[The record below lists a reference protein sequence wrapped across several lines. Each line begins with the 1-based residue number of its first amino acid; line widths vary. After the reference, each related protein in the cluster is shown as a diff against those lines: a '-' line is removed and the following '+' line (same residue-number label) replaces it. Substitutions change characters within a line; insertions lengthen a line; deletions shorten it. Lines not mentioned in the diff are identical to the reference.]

1 LWSGVVTSFLIG
13 SLDDLEPN
21 YQQQTVLLLHQL
33 LNGRDPNI
41 PDPTI
46 PTEPAGLAIA
56 VNSLWCTSVTI
67 SICATVYAM
76 ALKWWLAE
84 YNHGTG
90 PVGGLRRACRRHMQL
105 KTFERSNV
113 HNFIALLP
121 GLLLCSIN
129 VFTFGCTLYFW
140 QLNKMLM
147 TFYSLVAGSLLT
159 AYLLMFT
166 LPSVANLPLFHY
178 STFISYRPSS
188 IVGRAAISIVVGF
201 LQICCCALRYLT
213 GSMLFPVIQIFFGTG
228 ALLRWYK
235 RIKRVSSEER
245 KHMSVQP
252 ATALHNHPGDFDT
265 SQEAQEEAILWLS
278 QVPLDSPE
286 SNKALVSSL
295 AMISASHPYGD
306 FQEPVVEIANL
317 VLEAWLCEEGG
328 QDQTDT
334 AIDCVLVL
342 GNAKFQSAVDQNL
355 DCDHNIGRIPVHPAV
370 VWVAQW
376 LTIDAFQTKSDP
388 PYPEETR
395 ARLLAATAWLSPV
408 EETED
413 AEWDGLELKIQDRR
427 EFIKAVEATLERHI
441 RSTKS
446 LDNNIIIDLIHGM
459 HAFIPRGNRDDASFI
474 VPFPSFEDHNPPWSE
489 DEAVL
494 GALITYALDL
504 ILPPERSEPLVNRK
518 IALEDLASELIDAL
532 LANTTRPDVVTF
544 AFWLAC
550 RVPHQFRS
558 RETVFMDIA
567 DIWRRT
573 DEGIPE
579 DHRERLR
586 LHATDAFIAVA
597 PHYAVANDGLSVL
610 TDHTALKWL
619 IAAIESRHS
628 LSTTIYTM
636 AMILDLGTSIQP
648 TPVTNDIEVGSIID
662 ALFSGLGDPEKGVAD
677 EDVVDTRIYS
687 TIILLKLPP
696 TVELDVEK
704 VQGLIVQM
712 EEVIGDPSAGDSGVT
727 KGVAKSSEVGVG
739 VDLDRAR
746 WKTIYLSA
754 LLLKFLPGHKKEK
767 HVEGLWARVRTLL
780 GGGELSLMG
789 DYERCLEPLG
799 KDASELGTPAA
810 DQQGQ
815 TNTVFEEWIGGFPL
829 LPLAG
834 AEVEL
839 SSGQKHNRPS
849 FFNPRKWFR

>member
-1 LWSGVVTSFLIG
+1 
-13 SLDDLEPN
+13 
-21 YQQQTVLLLHQL
+21 
-33 LNGRDPNI
+33 
-41 PDPTI
+41 
-46 PTEPAGLAIA
+46 
-56 VNSLWCTSVTI
+56 
-67 SICATVYAM
+67 M

-90 PVGGLRRACRRHMQL
+90 PVGGLRRACRRHMQF

-129 VFTFGCTLYFW
+129 VFTFGCILYFW
-140 QLNKMLM
+140 QLNRMVM
-147 TFYSLVAGSLLT
+147 AFYSLVAGSLLT

-188 IVGRAAISIVVGF
+188 IIGRATISIMVGF

-213 GSMLFPVIQIFFGTG
+213 GSMVFPVIQIFFGTG

-235 RIKRVSSEER
+235 RIKKTSEER
-245 KHMSVQP
+245 KYMSVQP
-252 ATALHNHPGDFDT
+252 ATVLHSHPDDFDT

-295 AMISASHPYGD
+295 AMISPSHPYGD
-306 FQEPVVEIANL
+306 FQESVVEIANL
-317 VLEAWLCEEGG
+317 VLEGWLCEEGG

-334 AIDCVLVL
+334 AIDCILVL
-342 GNAKFQSAVDQNL
+342 GNAKFQSTVDRNL

-370 VWVAQW
+370 AWIAQW

-388 PYPEETR
+388 PYSEETR

-408 EETED
+408 EEAED
-413 AEWDGLELKIQDRR
+413 VEWDGLELKIQDRR
-427 EFIKAVEATLERHI
+427 EFIKAVRTTLEWHI

-459 HAFIPRGNRDDASFI
+459 HAFIPRGNRDSASSI

-504 ILPPERSEPLVNRK
+504 ILPPERSEPLVDRK
-518 IALEDLASELIDAL
+518 IALGDLASELIDTL
-532 LANTTRPDVVTF
+532 VANTTRLDVVTF
-544 AFWLAC
+544 VFWLAS
-550 RVPHQFRS
+550 RVPHEFRS
-558 RETVFMDIA
+558 RETVLTDIPY
-567 DIWRRT
+567 IWSQT
-573 DEGIPE
+573 NEGIQE

-597 PHYAVANDGLSVL
+597 PHYAMANDGLSVL
-610 TDHTALKWL
+610 TDYTALRWL
-619 IAAIESRHS
+619 SAALESRHH
-628 LSTTIYTM
+628 LSMTIYTM
-636 AMILDLGTSIQP
+636 AMILNLGTSIQA
-648 TPVTNDIEVGSIID
+648 TPVTNEIKVGSVID
-662 ALFSGLGDPEKGVAD
+662 ALFSGLGDPENGAAE

-687 TIILLKLPP
+687 ALILLKLPP
-696 TVELDVEK
+696 TVELDVERVK
-704 VQGLIVQM
+704 GLIIQM
-712 EEVIGDPSAGDSGVT
+712 EGVIGGTFVSDPGAAEGVVEWSEAGID
-727 KGVAKSSEVGVG
+727 

-746 WKTIYLSA
+746 WKTIYLLA
-754 LLLKFLPGHKKEK
+754 LLFKFLPGDEREK
-767 HVEGLWARVRTLL
+767 HTEGFWTRVRTLL
-780 GGGELSLMG
+780 GGGELSFMD
-789 DYERCLEPLG
+789 DYELCLEPLD
-799 KDASELGTPAA
+799 KAVSELETPAS
-810 DQQGQ
+810 DQQVQ
-815 TNTVFEEWIGGFPL
+815 TNTIFGEWIGGFPL

-834 AEVEL
+834 AEGEP

-849 FFNPRKWFR
+849 FFNPRRWFR